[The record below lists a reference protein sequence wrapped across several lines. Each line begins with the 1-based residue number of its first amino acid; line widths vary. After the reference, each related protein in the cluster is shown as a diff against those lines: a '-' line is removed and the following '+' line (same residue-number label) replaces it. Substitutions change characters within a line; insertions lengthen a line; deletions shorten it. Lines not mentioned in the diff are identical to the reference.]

1 MNKVGIKLIGI
12 DESLKVH
19 NVCNTDL
26 NVSLDN
32 YSINKNKPI
41 SGVEAKIYLKDNAVP
56 KFIKVRQFLLA
67 LKNSVEKALD
77 KLVDEGKIV
86 CCF

>member
-1 MNKVGIKLIGI
+1 MRLLARGVFTVGIKLIGI

-32 YSINKNKPI
+32 YSINENKPI

-56 KFIKVRQFLLA
+56 KFIKVRQVP
-67 LKNSVEKALD
+67 LKVK
-77 KLVDEGKIV
+77 GKGKGM
-86 CCF
+86 